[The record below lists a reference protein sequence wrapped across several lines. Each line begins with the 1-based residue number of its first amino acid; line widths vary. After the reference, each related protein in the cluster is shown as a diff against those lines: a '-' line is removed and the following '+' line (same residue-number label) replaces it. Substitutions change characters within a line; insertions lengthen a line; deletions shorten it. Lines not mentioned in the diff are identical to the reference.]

1 VCTKAHGLPHRR
13 KPVAARRGPFLGEM
27 LPPGVPYLTPARS
40 AAPDYIDPH
49 LRFVPTN
56 HEHQRA
62 MCASNDY
69 TTVTDGI
76 TPAHLI
82 HVDMMDLCR
91 IFWLIEL
98 NGDLRDLCRVDR
110 TVTYNEPRA
119 RANSPTS
126 PPTS

>member
-1 VCTKAHGLPHRR
+1 MLTQLTSITCITAAHHLAHTVQ
-13 KPVAARRGPFLGEM
+13 PVYAQPD
-27 LPPGVPYLTPARS
+27 VPYLTEQRAR
-40 AAPDYIDPH
+40 AQPYIDPH
-49 LRFVPTN
+49 LEFIPTT
-56 HEHQRA
+56 HEHLRA